1 MKTNRN
7 PAPSSAPAEKSL
19 AQPGRNTRNR
29 AYFRANLIVIAILLA
44 VWAFVSFG
52 CGIFLAP
59 WLNQWMLPGT
69 GYPLGFWFAQQ
80 GSIYVFVILI
90 FVYVLLMNRLDRKFG
105 VEEKD

>member
-1 MKTNRN
+1 MAANCPDQYPVAMACESSQEKNR
-7 PAPSSAPAEKSL
+7 
-19 AQPGRNTRNR
+19 R
-29 AYFRANLIVIAILLA
+29 AYFRANLTRIIILLA
-44 VWAFVSFG
+44 IWAFASFG

-80 GSIYVFVILI
+80 GSIYIFVILI
-90 FVYVLLMNRLDRKFG
+90 FVYVFLMNRLDRRFG